1 MRSIDMVSV
10 AFFKTEDYESASDGM
25 YTGKQKR
32 LKHTNADISTLS
44 RGFDVVQCYQTSILA

>member
-10 AFFKTEDYESASDGM
+10 AFLKTEDYESASDEM

-32 LKHTNADISTLS
+32 PKHTNTDISTLS
-44 RGFDVVQCYQTSILA
+44 RRFDVVQCYQTSILA